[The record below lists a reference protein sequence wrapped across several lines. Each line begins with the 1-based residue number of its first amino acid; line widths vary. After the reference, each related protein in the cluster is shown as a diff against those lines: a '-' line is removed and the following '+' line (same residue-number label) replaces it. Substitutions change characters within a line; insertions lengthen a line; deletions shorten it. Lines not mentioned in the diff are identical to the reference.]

1 MPWASRWL
9 TPEEVAIALDP
20 QRGEPLFLTNAE
32 PVLIGDSLF
41 VCFVFRTLL
50 EPLPGE
56 GGERRS
62 AWICAYSVLHW
73 QRNWVAPALPPPPR
87 RSRSRRRPGPTP

>member
-1 MPWASRWL
+1 MPLLPTAQQTCKHSWAVVSSISMPWASRWL

-32 PVLIGDSLF
+32 PGLIGDSLF

-62 AWICAYSVLHW
+62 AWICA
-73 QRNWVAPALPPPPR
+73 
-87 RSRSRRRPGPTP
+87 